1 MSAYKNY
8 GQWVT
13 HWLERKEQL
22 VKKSTYSAYVNIVVN
37 HLIPKF
43 GNWPLKRFT
52 EERIQEY
59 ALLLLRHGRLDGS
72 GGLSERSAR
81 DIIVVLKNSL
91 REAMKL
97 KLLPAAEF
105 NIRFPNR
112 QERYKINVLSKIVQ
126 QRLIQAIYLNL
137 SNKSAGIL
145 LALYTG
151 LRIGEICGLKW
162 GDIDFENKLLH
173 VRRTLQRVYRKNMD
187 GSGQSQI
194 IISEPKTHSSKRSVP
209 LSSLLIPVLRRLS
222 SDNADNFFLSGTVK
236 SVEVRTF
243 RTFFE
248 NFLRKNNIDK
258 VNFHALRHTFA
269 TRCIEAGGD
278 CKTVSELL
286 GHATVNMTLN
296 LYVHPQIEQKRKC
309 VELLNDFF

>member
-1 MSAYKNY
+1 MSTYKNY

-22 VKKSTYSAYVNIVVN
+22 VKKSTYSAYVNIAVN
-37 HLIPKF
+37 HLIPQF
-43 GNWPLKRFT
+43 GTWPLRRFT

-105 NIRFPNR
+105 SIRFPKR
-112 QERYKINVLSKIVQ
+112 QEPYKINVLSKIVQ

-137 SNKSAGIL
+137 NNKSAGIL

-173 VRRTLQRVYRKNMD
+173 VRRTLQRVYHKNMD

-194 IISEPKTHSSKRSVP
+194 IISTPKTRTSNRSVP
-209 LSSLLIPVLRRLS
+209 LSSLLIPVLRRLNS
-222 SDNADNFFLSGTVK
+222 GNGESFFLSGTIK

-248 NFLRKNNIDK
+248 KFLRQNNIDR

-309 VELLNDFF
+309 VELLSDFF

>member
-22 VKKSTYSAYVNIVVN
+22 VKKSTYSAYVNITVN

-97 KLLPAAEF
+97 KLLPATEI
-105 NIRFPNR
+105 NIRFPKR
-112 QERYKINVLSKIVQ
+112 QERYKIHVLSKIVQ

-137 SNKSAGIL
+137 TNKSAGIL

-162 GDIDFENKLLH
+162 SDIDFENKLLH
-173 VRRTLQRVYRKNMD
+173 VRRTLQRVYRRNID

-194 IISEPKTHSSKRSVP
+194 IISEPKTRSSHRSVP
-209 LSSLLIPVLRRLS
+209 LSSMLIPVLHRLKNS
-222 SDNADNFFLSGTVK
+222 CPEAFFLSGTAK

-248 NFLRKNNIDK
+248 KFLLKHNIER

>member
-8 GQWVT
+8 AQWVR

-22 VKKSTYSAYVNIVVN
+22 VKKSTYSAYVNITVN
-37 HLIPKF
+37 HLIPQF
-43 GNWPLKRFT
+43 GNWPLRRFN

-59 ALLLLRHGRLDGS
+59 ALLLLRHGRLDGN

-97 KLLPAAEF
+97 KLLPTTEIS
-105 NIRFPNR
+105 IRFPNR
-112 QERYKINVLSKIVQ
+112 QERYKIHVLSKIVQ

-162 GDIDFENKLLH
+162 GDIDFDNKLVH
-173 VRRTLQRVYRKNMD
+173 VRRTLQRVYRKNLD

-194 IISEPKTHSSKRSVP
+194 IISAPKTHSSLRSVP
-209 LSSLLIPVLRRLS
+209 LLAHSCFTQTKQRQCRQFFSQRHNKKRGSTYFSHFFRKFSAQKQYRQSKLSRFAPYFCYSLYRSWRRL
-222 SDNADNFFLSGTVK
+222 
-236 SVEVRTF
+236 
-243 RTFFE
+243 
-248 NFLRKNNIDK
+248 
-258 VNFHALRHTFA
+258 
-269 TRCIEAGGD
+269 
-278 CKTVSELL
+278 
-286 GHATVNMTLN
+286 
-296 LYVHPQIEQKRKC
+296 
-309 VELLNDFF
+309 